1 MRTPPVPSYPALS
14 DPLSSL
20 FLLSQVVKMI
30 ETYFGVEDE
39 AEMSLPQQAA
49 GPNGTFSFGGPGG
62 MGGAPS
68 GGFNFQQMH

>member
-1 MRTPPVPSYPALS
+1 
-14 DPLSSL
+14 
-20 FLLSQVVKMI
+20 MI